1 MSYWIKNGSSFVKNY
16 SVNIS
21 ADSESSYVSVCWLGV
36 IRDDSNSCIA
46 DDIQTYCESVYIG
59 LGQCDEKA
67 PITGTIQ
74 WNDCVI
80 TYTITQEKAECKE
93 CEFSACTCE
102 IISSRV
108 TPYIIEPKPQEL
120 SGITEYWFTS
130 VDTCGNVVREKRI
143 DIETFQCPSEV
154 TAYTCDVENREL
166 SLTWDFNVGS
176 CTNCHQQMDGT
187 CYVAMPENCCETTP
201 GICYEIGDVYYINS
215 NGSLI
220 NDVAPS
226 GETIYFYFDYK
237 KTETDNECNTKTT
250 YGRFDGK
257 QQNIPWVISGCI
269 GSECCKSSGVTSAFT
284 WTSHTTCGGNT
295 DMVIPLKI
303 TRRRDVNYTG
313 DCKNVCEQ
321 DVGYCVDKTKIKK
334 EYKASNGD
342 WTPIT
347 DDYAFPYYGGNMRV
361 SWEYSAFTVYDD
373 CTTGFT
379 SGNTWEDIVDILPY
393 TGDCGDGSVN
403 NDVHYVFKKSPCE
416 VENND
421 KFPSNISGKCSGDCT
436 EFTVTYKQNKKSC
449 DDECGTCIN
458 PLDINITSTG
468 ATTTSSTISQ
478 GCTVTVVSNPEWITA
493 TTSDTQVTFT
503 LTANSG
509 STREGG
515 VTFKLNNKECYD
527 TVIITQSGSS
537 QDSSGDT
544 PDTGDTPVVCDCD
557 STFEV
562 RSISKIPSGGGNVR
576 IGSYI
581 FDECIDKN
589 TKIQVGGGTAYTIT
603 STSSSFSIECEGS
616 ASFGIGTEEKNPLTP
631 EFVSN
636 ITFAD
641 DGFIY
646 ADVEANSQSFERT
659 GYLAVTYVG
668 CKTEQIVVTQ
678 EKGKCSS
685 YLSIDGSVCN
695 DMGGSLTIKIE
706 NG

>member
-1 MSYWIKNGSSFVKNY
+1 MSYWIKDGSSFVKNCT
-16 SVNIS
+16 VNIS
-21 ADSESSYVSVCWLGV
+21 ADSETSYVSVCWLGV

-59 LGQCDEKA
+59 LGDCDEKP

-80 TYTITQEKAECKE
+80 TYNITQEKAK
-93 CEFSACTCE
+93 CEKCESACTCE
-102 IISSRV
+102 VISSRV
-108 TPYIIEPKPQEL
+108 APYIIEPKSQQL

-130 VDTCGNVVREKRI
+130 GDTCGNIIREKRI
-143 DIETFQCPSEV
+143 DIETFQCPSDI
-154 TAYTCDVENREL
+154 TAYTCDVEDREL
-166 SLTWDFNVGS
+166 SLTWDFNADT
-176 CTNCHQQMDGT
+176 CTACTDYHQQMT
-187 CYVAMPENCCETTP
+187 SSCYVAMPENCCDIP
-201 GICYEIGDVYYINS
+201 SGVCYEVGEVYYINS
-215 NGSLI
+215 AGTLI
-220 NDVAPS
+220 TDVSPS

-237 KTETDNECNTKTT
+237 KNETDDKCNTKTT
-250 YGRFDGK
+250 YGRFDSK
-257 QQNIPWVISGCI
+257 QQNMPWVISGCV
-269 GSECCKSSGVTSAFT
+269 GSDCCKTSGITSEFV
-284 WTSHTTCGGNT
+284 WSGHTTCGGSGDT
-295 DMVIPLKI
+295 KVPLEI
-303 TRRRDVNYTG
+303 TRRKDVNYSG
-313 DCKNVCEQ
+313 DCTPSCSANTT
-321 DVGYCVDKTKIKK
+321 YCVDSGTVMTY
-334 EYKASNGD
+334 YKDINGE
-342 WTPIT
+342 WIEIT
-347 DDYAFPYYGGNMRV
+347 QANPYSFPYYGGSMKAT
-361 SWEYSAFTVYDD
+361 WEYSTFTIYDD
-373 CTTGFT
+373 CTSGFT

-393 TGDCGDGSVN
+393 SGDCGDGEEEITIP
-403 NDVHYVFKKSPCE
+403 YEFKKGNSGCTNE
-416 VENND
+416 
-421 KFPSNISGKCSGDCT
+421 FP
-436 EFTVTYKQNKKSC
+436 VTYKQYRKPC

-493 TTSDTQVTFT
+493 TTSDTQVTFI

-616 ASFGIGTEEKNPLTP
+616 ATFGIGTEEKNPLTP

-646 ADVEANSQSFERT
+646 ADVEANSQPFERT

-685 YLSIDGSVCN
+685 YLEVDGSVCN
-695 DMGGSLTIKIE
+695 DTGGNLTIKIKD
-706 NG
+706 GSI